1 MLGAAFE
8 GDVYRNALLENPGHG
23 NRWLTLLLQGDGSN
37 RDAIGARL
45 RVRVVTGP
53 DQARDLHLT
62 VGSGGSFGSSPLRQ
76 EIGLGQ
82 ATAIEFVEVVWPA
95 SGQTQRFRALEM
107 DRAYR
112 LLEGNPSPQDIL
124 LQRFDLSP

>member
-23 NRWLTLLLQGDGSN
+23 NHWLTLMLQGDRAN

-45 RVRVVTGP
+45 RVRVQTAPG
-53 DQARDLHLT
+53 QARDLHLT
-62 VGSGGSFGSSPLRQ
+62 VGTGGSFGSSPLRQ

-82 ATAIEFVEVVWPA
+82 ATAIVFVEIVWPA
-95 SGQTQRFRALEM
+95 SGLTQRFTALEM

-112 LLEGNPSPQDIL
+112 LLEGDPSPQHVPL
-124 LQRFDLSP
+124 RRFDLSP